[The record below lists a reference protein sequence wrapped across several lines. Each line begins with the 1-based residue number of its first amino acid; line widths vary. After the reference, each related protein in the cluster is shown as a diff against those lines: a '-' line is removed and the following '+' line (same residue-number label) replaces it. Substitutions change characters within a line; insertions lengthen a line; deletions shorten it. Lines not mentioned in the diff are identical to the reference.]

1 MTKHLRFLFVTLL
14 TLVWTVTVG
23 GQTITTIWSE
33 DWSGVT
39 KINQRPSDV
48 NPMYSQG
55 KDGTVVYIATT
66 DKTKPSAGGNL
77 PELMV
82 KGTNLTTPDTW
93 TVTIS
98 DLKGC
103 SGDLTLTFKTNGGNN
118 TKITANGTVISITQ
132 IDKND
137 KYSYKG
143 TIKASEIKMP
153 LVLGFSTTK
162 SKSNIRFDDIVLTG
176 VSSSKTATKIYF
188 NGLTSNPIEL
198 TNDKFSDGSYFR
210 GYTASVENDVPGT
223 ITYESSN
230 TDVASVNE
238 NGNVSISGFGTTNIT
253 AKFSPTES
261 DKYEGSSASYTIV
274 NSRPSSG
281 IAFLEKTKTVDLKD
295 MFCYAKDIFSNPNN
309 VSVTFESSNEDVA
322 ALCDNEGDW
331 ELKSEGTTILTAKF
345 DGDDEYKEEEVSMQ
359 LTVVD
364 SRQDAEIGFEKSE
377 YEADAST
384 GSYALAV
391 KNPHKLNLSYTVT
404 PNDALYDGKDVI
416 FPDKDATYTITAS
429 YEGDDTY
436 KPASVTCT
444 LVVKA
449 VPSVDNVTFIPGAQ
463 KGTTTKIGKDEMSSG
478 CVTISSTSAAFAYSK
493 DYRFYNNATHTFS
506 TTRGTITKI
515 EFIGSGNTSTKNGN
529 SLKNIKL
536 KDITVGKI
544 TTSSDNKTVWEGDA
558 AKVTFTTS
566 SQARATQIIV
576 TLALPKATD
585 VTYSEDAT
593 NSIVACENANVTLT
607 RTLHSGM
614 WNTFCVPFDVDAD
627 KVKAAFGNG
636 VQVATFNT
644 EETTDG
650 QVSFTLGSEIKANEP
665 CLLMPAEEHDNVY
678 KFENVKIVKDNDEYP
693 YVFTLSKNS
702 IIFAGFY
709 SPTTLSDAASK
720 FNEDKTTY
728 FAAFLGAN
736 NKLYKADPA
745 SGSTNAF
752 RAFFA
757 IPDGTDAQSL
767 KVAINGVT
775 TSISAIDAE
784 QADDVNAPVY
794 NLQGQRVDGQNLSR
808 GIYVK
813 NGKKFVV
820 SK

>member
-39 KINQRPSDV
+39 KINQKPSDV

-55 KDGTVVYIATT
+55 KDSQGRDGAFVYNTGN
-66 DKTKPSAGGNL
+66 PLAGGTL
-77 PELMV
+77 PELLIRS
-82 KGTNLTTPDTW
+82 KGTW

-98 DLKGC
+98 DLKGYT
-103 SGDLTLTFKTNGGNN
+103 GDLVLTFKTNQTYIGVTVNGKTVSLTKATNPGVSNGGIY
-118 TKITANGTVISITQ
+118 T
-132 IDKND
+132 
-137 KYSYKG
+137 G
-143 TIKASEIKMP
+143 TIASSDVTTP
-153 LVLGFSTTK
+153 LVLCFSNTSNSN
-162 SKSNIRFDDIVLTG
+162 SKNIRVDDIALTG

-198 TNDKFSDGSYFR
+198 TNGKFSDGSYFR

-309 VSVTFESSNEDVA
+309 VNVTFESSNEDVA

-493 DYRFYNNATHTFS
+493 NYRFYNNATHTFS

-529 SLKNIKL
+529 SLKNIIL

-566 SQARATQIIV
+566 NQARATQIIV

-627 KVKAAFGNG
+627 KVKAAFGND
-636 VQVATFNT
+636 VQVAKFNA
-644 EETTDG
+644 EEATDG
-650 QVSFTLGSEIKANEP
+650 QISFAIGSEIKANEP